1 MSQKAIS
8 FEDTPEVTALREK
21 VRELVQKEL
30 PEDFRGAFVAGT
42 AGQATADA
50 FSRRLAE
57 ERLLTINWPHE
68 YGGSDASVWEQTAL
82 REELWAASEPRGA
95 QYMGLNWV
103 GPVIMRYGSREQKA
117 LHLPAIAAGDEI
129 WCQGFSEPN
138 SGSDLASLQLDAA
151 GDEDGGWRIN
161 GQKIWTSYAEL
172 ADWCFLATRTNRDG
186 PKQQGIT
193 IFLVPM
199 DRSGITVRP
208 IESIM
213 GPHHINEVFY
223 DDVRVDAADVLG
235 EVDAGWDVVQTVI
248 NHERIGIARYAR
260 SDRILA
266 GLWEELVESS
276 APDAPALRDA
286 HARAL
291 VDTRVARL
299 LSYRVV
305 EASEEDQLSPADPN
319 LARIAST
326 LLDQDVAE
334 LAMEV
339 LGPDAFDPADEA
351 PLGGRVEGAF
361 RYARASTISSGT
373 TEIQRMLVSR
383 SVTRAATS

>member
-8 FEDTPEVTALREK
+8 FEDTPEVTALRAEGPGAGPDGAS
-21 VRELVQKEL
+21 RRFPWRFRRGHRWSGRL
-30 PEDFRGAFVAGT
+30 PTRSPA
-42 AGQATADA
+42 
-50 FSRRLAE
+50 RLAE
-57 ERLLTINWPHE
+57 QRLLTINWPHE

-186 PKQQGIT
+186 PKQHGIT

-235 EVDAGWDVVQTVI
+235 EVDAGWDV
-248 NHERIGIARYAR
+248 
-260 SDRILA
+260 
-266 GLWEELVESS
+266 
-276 APDAPALRDA
+276 
-286 HARAL
+286 
-291 VDTRVARL
+291 
-299 LSYRVV
+299 
-305 EASEEDQLSPADPN
+305 DPN
-319 LARIAST
+319 RHQSR
-326 LLDQDVAE
+326 
-334 LAMEV
+334 
-339 LGPDAFDPADEA
+339 AD
-351 PLGGRVEGAF
+351 RH
-361 RYARASTISSGT
+361 RA
-373 TEIQRMLVSR
+373 VCP
-383 SVTRAATS
+383 